1 MNTSEIARWALL
13 AALGVVTYL
22 LVLAWQRDQDAIAA
36 AKAAAA
42 DSQAEVLATEDVPAA
57 PGAPGSPAATAAAA
71 DVPQVP
77 VSATAA
83 APAAAATPA
92 GARGALNPI
101 IVQTD
106 ALRVT
111 IDPVGGDVVRTEL
124 LQYPQSKDRLDR
136 PMVLLTQTQGGHVYI
151 AQSGLVG
158 RNGPDASAAG
168 RPTYTSTQARYVLAE
183 GQPHLDVVLTAT
195 DAAGV
200 RYEKRYRFAR
210 DSYEIDLQLVVHNTT
225 RTAWHGNP
233 YAQLKR
239 DDSEPETSASGFG
252 MQPFVGAAF
261 TRAEEPYAKLGFSDL
276 EDEPLSADE
285 RGGWIAMMQHY
296 FIAAWIADPGTTN
309 NYFGRKA
316 RDGTYLVGFTGQEM
330 TAQPGKSVAAKAT
343 LYVGPK
349 VQSRLE
355 AAAPNLNLT
364 VDYGFLWFLAIM
376 MFQLL
381 EWLYGAVQ
389 NWGIAIILLTLIVKL
404 VLYPLSA
411 ASYRSMAKMREVA
424 PELRKLQ
431 ERYSDDRQRLGQE
444 MMALYKKENVNPLG
458 GCLPMLAQMPVF
470 LALYWVLYESVE
482 LRLAPFFGWITDLA
496 SMDPYFVLPLLM
508 GATMYFQQTLN
519 PPMPDPVQARMMK
532 LMPPIF
538 TVMFAFFPSGLVLYW
553 FVNNLLSIAQQWWVT
568 KQVEAEA
575 KVKA

>member
-1 MNTSEIARWALL
+1 MVET
-13 AALGVVTYL
+13 
-22 LVLAWQRDQDAIAA
+22 
-36 AKAAAA
+36 
-42 DSQAEVLATEDVPAA
+42 DV
-57 PGAPGSPAATAAAA
+57 
-71 DVPQVP
+71 
-77 VSATAA
+77 
-83 APAAAATPA
+83 
-92 GARGALNPI
+92 
-101 IVQTD
+101 
-106 ALRVT
+106 LRVA

-124 LQYPQSKDRLDR
+124 LAYPLSKDRRDR
-136 PMVLLTQTQGGHVYI
+136 SMVLLNQIPGGHIYI
-151 AQSGLVG
+151 AQSGIVG
-158 RNGPDASAAG
+158 RNGPDASPAG
-168 RPTYTSTQARYVLAE
+168 RPTYTSPQPRYVLGGAQSALE
-183 GQPHLDVVLTAT
+183 VVLTAT
-195 DAAGV
+195 DASGV
-200 RYEKRYRFAR
+200 HYEKRYRFAR
-210 DSYEIDLQLVVHNTT
+210 DSYEIGLQLVVRNSS
-225 RTAWHGNP
+225 AAPWAGNP
-233 YAQLKR
+233 YTQLKR
-239 DDSEPETSASGFG
+239 DDSVPESSASGLG
-252 MQPFVGAAF
+252 PQPFMGAAL
-261 TRAEEPYAKLGFSDL
+261 TRAEEPYAKLSLSDFD
-276 EDEPLSADE
+276 DEPLKDVNE

-296 FIAAWIADPGTTN
+296 FITAWIADPKTTN
-309 NYFGRKA
+309 SYFGRKA
-316 RDGTYLVGFTGQEM
+316 RDGTYLVGFTGPEI
-330 TAQPGKSVAAKAT
+330 TAAPGKTASANAT

-364 VDYGFLWFLAIM
+364 VDFGILWFLSSM
-376 MFQLL
+376 MFDLL
-381 EWLYGAVQ
+381 QWLNGAVH

-431 ERYSDDRQRLGQE
+431 ERHADDRQRLGQE

-508 GATMYFQQTLN
+508 GVTMYVQQTLN
-519 PPMPDPVQARMMK
+519 PPMPDPMQARMMK
-532 LMPPIF
+532 LMPPVF

-568 KQVEAEA
+568 KQIEAQS

>member
-36 AKAAAA
+36 AKAEATDAVAATHTTDGVPVAPVSTTPSAAA
-42 DSQAEVLATEDVPAA
+42 S
-57 PGAPGSPAATAAAA
+57 

-77 VSATAA
+77 VAAAA
-83 APAAAATPA
+83 APSGSPVAAP
-92 GARGALNPI
+92 GAPSPI
-101 IVQTD
+101 VVQTD

-111 IDPVGGDVVRTEL
+111 IDPVGGDLVRSEL
-124 LQYPQSKDRLDR
+124 LQYPQSKDRRDR
-136 PMVLLTQTQGGHVYI
+136 PMVLLSQTPGGHVYI

-168 RPTYTSTQARYVLAE
+168 RPTYTTAQTRHVLAE
-183 GQPHLDVVLTAT
+183 GQTHLDVVLTAT

-200 RYEKRYRFAR
+200 RYEKRYRFTR
-210 DSYEIDLQLVVHNTT
+210 DSYEIELQLVVHNTT

-252 MQPFVGAAF
+252 MQPFVGAAI
-261 TRAEEPYAKLGFSDL
+261 TREEQPYEKFGFSDL
-276 EDEPLSADE
+276 EDEPLSVDE

-296 FIAAWIADPGTTN
+296 FIAAWIADPKSTN

-316 RDGTYLVGFTGQEM
+316 RDGTYLVGFTGQELI
-330 TAQPGKSVAAKAT
+330 AQPGKTASANAT

-364 VDYGFLWFLAIM
+364 VDYGFLWFLAIL

-381 EWLYGAVQ
+381 EWLHGAVQ
-389 NWGIAIILLTLIVKL
+389 NWGVAIILLTLIVKL

-496 SMDPYFVLPLLM
+496 SMDPFFVLPLLM

-519 PPMPDPVQARMMK
+519 PPMPDPMQARMMK